1 MSNPSEQDS
10 KNDSEMD
17 VEKLDNTQESGTGSE
32 IRILSSSLNT
42 ILQNN
47 FQYDLED
54 PALSSSN
61 KVKLDLIVTELT
73 QQQDRMIE
81 LESMLKRA
89 HADHQNYKKRKQNQY
104 ESEKLRSI
112 EGILFRLFDLREGLV
127 LLSEQYQNENAS
139 SSIGAILAN
148 LDSTISSSNVSPIL
162 PSPGDQVDPHI
173 HEVFSSV
180 EGSQPPGTIEFIHRI
195 GYSSNS
201 KILRP
206 AQVSISSDS
215 SEVQ

>member
-32 IRILSSSLNT
+32 ISILSSSLNT

-162 PSPGDQVDPHI
+162 PSPGDQVDPH
-173 HEVFSSV
+173 
-180 EGSQPPGTIEFIHRI
+180 
-195 GYSSNS
+195 
-201 KILRP
+201 
-206 AQVSISSDS
+206 
-215 SEVQ
+215 

>member
-32 IRILSSSLNT
+32 MSILSSSLNT